1 MIDAYKLLNAAVM
14 EADEYVP
21 VFFDSEKHLENS
33 FHNQTVPYRF
43 FKEMLLTVFVD
54 LLRYNL
60 LFIGLFFT
68 PNKNCGGSNK
78 IVLFWWLKWIYIF
91 KAHTSSNIEFSGKK
105 LTIPLSSNQRK
116 KKAL

>member
-43 FKEMLLTVFVD
+43 FKEMLLTVSVD
-54 LLRYNL
+54 LRYNL
-60 LFIGLFFT
+60 LFIRLFFT
-68 PNKNCGGSNK
+68 PNKNYGSNK

-91 KAHTSSNIEFSGKK
+91 KAHTSSNMEFSGKK